1 MNHIGK
7 LIKAKTI
14 SFNEMLIKYY
24 PKLNLNETEA
34 MILMVLYIQQDET
47 GEVLSTENL
56 IGKVSLNEEELSSVI
71 LSLINKGFLELLIDD
86 NNKEKFSIDSVIE
99 KLGELITNNDT
110 SNTKY
115 DRQEIMSD
123 LVDYIEKSY
132 QKILSSSD
140 LMIINNWLDLNYK
153 VEDIKQAILDSLK
166 AKKMHL
172 KYADAI
178 LVNRKKDRVQV
189 NNVDDDIRKM
199 LENVYVKTK

>member
-7 LIKAKTI
+7 LIKSKTI

-24 PKLNLNETEA
+24 PRLNLNETEA
-34 MILMVLYIQQDET
+34 MILMVLYVQQDET

-56 IGKVSLNEEELSSVI
+56 IGKVSLNEEELSLVI
-71 LSLINKGFLELLIDD
+71 LSLINKGLLELLIDE
-86 NNKEKFSIDSVIE
+86 NNKEKFSIDTVIE
-99 KLGELITNNDT
+99 KLGDLITDNDST
-110 SNTKY
+110 NSTY
-115 DRQEIMSD
+115 DRQEIMSE
-123 LVDYIEKSY
+123 LVEYIEKSY

-140 LMIINNWLDLNYK
+140 LMIINNWLDLRYK

-178 LVNRKKDRVQV
+178 LVNRKKDRVQI
-189 NNVDDDIRKM
+189 NNVDEDIRKM

>member
-34 MILMVLYIQQDET
+34 MILMVLYIQQNET

>member
-7 LIKAKTI
+7 LIKSKTI

-24 PKLNLNETEA
+24 PRLNLNETEA
-34 MILMVLYIQQDET
+34 MILMVLYVQQDET

-56 IGKVSLNEEELSSVI
+56 IGKVSLNEEELSLVI
-71 LSLINKGFLELLIDD
+71 LSLINKGLLELLIDE
-86 NNKEKFSIDSVIE
+86 NNKEKFSIDTVIE
-99 KLGELITNNDT
+99 KLGDLITDNDST
-110 SNTKY
+110 NSTY
-115 DRQEIMSD
+115 DRQEIMSE
-123 LVDYIEKSY
+123 LVEYIEKSY

-140 LMIINNWLDLNYK
+140 LMIINNWLDLKYK

-178 LVNRKKDRVQV
+178 LVNRKKDRAQI
-189 NNVDDDIRKM
+189 NNVDEDIRKM

>member
-7 LIKAKTI
+7 LIKSKTI

-24 PKLNLNETEA
+24 PRLNLNETEA
-34 MILMVLYIQQDET
+34 MILMVLYVQQDET

-56 IGKVSLNEEELSSVI
+56 IGKVSLNEEELSLVI
-71 LSLINKGFLELLIDD
+71 LSLINKGLLELLIDE
-86 NNKEKFSIDSVIE
+86 NNKEKFSIDTVIE
-99 KLGELITNNDT
+99 KLGDLITDNDST
-110 SNTKY
+110 NSTY
-115 DRQEIMSD
+115 DRQEIMSE
-123 LVDYIEKSY
+123 LVEYIEKSY

-140 LMIINNWLDLNYK
+140 LMIINNWLDLRYK

-178 LVNRKKDRVQV
+178 LVNRKKDRAQI
-189 NNVDDDIRKM
+189 NNVDEDIRKM